1 MLPDGAVRSII
12 AGHLPVVIDHMKDAG
27 VPGDLFA
34 RIIATDGNLNHLYR
48 DQHGNL
54 GNLKRIIARF
64 KDDNIPSD
72 KWGQIL
78 GASGAFAS
86 LTKNEVPKSVTRVT
100 QQMEKKKR

>member
-1 MLPDGAVRSII
+1 MEG
-12 AGHLPVVIDHMKDAG
+12 AG

-34 RIIATDGNLNHLYR
+34 QIIATNGNFNHLYR
-48 DQHGNL
+48 DQHGDL

-78 GASGAFAS
+78 AAGGAFAA
-86 LTKNEVPKSVTRVT
+86 LTKNEVPKSMTRVT

>member
-1 MLPDGAVRSII
+1 MEG
-12 AGHLPVVIDHMKDAG
+12 AG

-34 RIIATDGNLNHLYR
+34 QVIATNGNFNHLYR
-48 DQHGNL
+48 DQHGDL

-78 GASGAFAS
+78 GRGTTSRGFH
-86 LTKNEVPKSVTRVT
+86 V
-100 QQMEKKKR
+100 